1 MKKIYLLWLV
11 LLGLGCQNA
20 KKDNSTVRKDS
31 VTVQQKD
38 DSIKDTVGQR
48 NIAVVFYGDTMNF
61 TERDLYL
68 AKKTIPQFSENFFQ
82 NPDEAYATRGMGY
95 EPKGEEEKEFSRF
108 ACEVCQDDYYLMYTY
123 FLSQKI
129 DLAKYKNE
137 GKTLI
142 SIFRLIN
149 EFNRAL
155 QSGGTYFGHQ
165 YQRIYAYATY
175 AVYIYGKQPNEKSYP
190 ADKEKKFFIG
200 GLKQKVLDDEQYN
213 FDAAVDVVAKKKR
226 KEELLK
232 LVYELDQ
239 LITDHFYLEEAQE
252 FQYSH
257 Y

>member
-1 MKKIYLLWLV
+1 MKRIYLLWFV

-20 KKDNSTVRKDS
+20 SKINTAK
-31 VTVQQKD
+31 QKPEPA
-38 DSIKDTVGQR
+38 KDTADQHK
-48 NIAVVFYGDTMNF
+48 ITVVFYDDTINF
-61 TERDLYL
+61 VERDLYL
-68 AKKTIPQFSENFFQ
+68 AKKTIPQFSAGFFH
-82 NPDEAYATRGMGY
+82 NPDEAYAMRGMGY
-95 EPKGEEEKEFSRF
+95 EPKNQEEIEFNRF
-108 ACEVCQDDYYLMYTY
+108 ECELCQDSYYLMYAY

-129 DLAKYKNE
+129 DQAKYAKERNR
-137 GKTLI
+137 LI

-213 FDAAVDVVAKKKR
+213 FDAAVDAAAKKKR

-232 LVYELDQ
+232 LVDGLDQ